1 MPLNGPRNKEQA
13 ERLTPI
19 KVLSRPDIV
28 EIVARLAGEGF
39 VTGQRGFDFN
49 YAQIISILNNL
60 TANRQLCAVMPDGR
74 NVPASFILQEL
85 PQVQDSIYSAPVIP
99 DQGRPQAD
107 TGQGGQDAEKVGIAK

>member
-1 MPLNGPRNKEQA
+1 
-13 ERLTPI
+13 
-19 KVLSRPDIV
+19 
-28 EIVARLAGEGF
+28 
-39 VTGQRGFDFN
+39 
-49 YAQIISILNNL
+49 
-60 TANRQLCAVMPDGR
+60 MPDGR